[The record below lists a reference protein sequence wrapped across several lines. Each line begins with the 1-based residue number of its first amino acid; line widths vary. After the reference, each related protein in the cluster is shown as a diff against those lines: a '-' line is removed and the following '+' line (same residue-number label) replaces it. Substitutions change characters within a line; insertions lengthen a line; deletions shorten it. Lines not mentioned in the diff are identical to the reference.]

1 VVLSPL
7 LLEIMLSPSALLC
20 RFTLLLV
27 LLQSCRLIAQTSSLG
42 ADLEAPFAVARK
54 PNAVVL
60 LPENIQPVEKHHFWD
75 RNNSILFAAV
85 SGLGA
90 ADFFVTRTNLSAGGH
105 ELNPVARVWGRSSAG
120 LAVNFS
126 LEAGAV
132 IGASYFFHRK
142 GHHRMEKLPS
152 LVNIVGSATAV
163 FYGLAHR

>member
-1 VVLSPL
+1 
-7 LLEIMLSPSALLC
+7 MLSSSALLC

-85 SGLGA
+85 SGVGA